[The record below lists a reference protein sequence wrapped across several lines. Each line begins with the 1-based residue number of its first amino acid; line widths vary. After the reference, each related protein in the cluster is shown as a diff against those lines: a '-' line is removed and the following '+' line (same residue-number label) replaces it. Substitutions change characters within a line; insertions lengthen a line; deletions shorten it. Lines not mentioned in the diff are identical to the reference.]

1 MFIHTVSTYTFL
13 SWLSGIA
20 MKEKASILNENDIE
34 RILKRISHEIIERN
48 KGSKNLVFIGIQK
61 RGVPLAERIAKNI
74 EELEKNDLKIGRLDI
89 TFYRDDVGSKI
100 KPVIEITD
108 IPFEIDDKDIILVD
122 DVLFT
127 GRTIRASL
135 DAIIDFGRPKT
146 IQLVVLVDR
155 GHRELP
161 IRADYVGKN
170 IPTSRDEFVEVRL
183 KEIDRVDMV
192 KICEKE

>member
-1 MFIHTVSTYTFL
+1 MQ
-13 SWLSGIA
+13 
-20 MKEKASILNENDIE
+20 EKASILNENDIE

-100 KPVIEITD
+100 KPVIDITD
-108 IPFEIDDKDIILVD
+108 IPFEIDGKDIILVD

-135 DAIIDFGRPKT
+135 DAIIDFGRPKS
-146 IQLVVLVDR
+146 IQLVVLIDR

-170 IPTSRDEFVEVRL
+170 IPTSINEFVEVRL
-183 KEIDRVDMV
+183 REIDDTDMV
-192 KICEKE
+192 KIFETK

>member
-1 MFIHTVSTYTFL
+1 MIPRT
-13 SWLSGIA
+13 A

-89 TFYRDDVGSKI
+89 TFYRDDVASKI

-170 IPTSRDEFVEVRL
+170 IPTARDEFVEVKL

-192 KICEKE
+192 TICEAE